1 MIWKNEKQFRESVR
15 LVQLILLISIFIL
28 FPVNSIGGERPDSL
42 VQSSFKLQ
50 FYPYLF
56 YTPETHL
63 AFGAA
68 AISYFRS
75 PTNVENKL
83 SKIVLSGYYSTRKQ
97 YIIILAPEV
106 YFHNEKYFIPGK
118 LQLGNYADKF
128 WGIGN
133 KTPNIP
139 NPDYIIGSASLDF
152 SLQLKIKDNFKA
164 GIVIELKH
172 SKIRDKK
179 ENPFLLSNSVRGV
192 NGGMIFGSGISLSI
206 DSRDN
211 MFYPSVG
218 RYYEFEILVFSQML
232 GSDFDF
238 NLCRLNLREY
248 FSPAKNQILAFQL
261 YGDWSGGYP
270 PFYELPALGEQNT
283 LRGYFLGRYRDKKY
297 VLTQAEYRTTI
308 WWRIGLVGFAGVGDV
323 VNRIDLLQLSSLKYS
338 VGAGLRFA
346 LDVKEKLNVRI
357 DFGVGKNSSG
367 IYFAVEEAF

>member
-1 MIWKNEKQFRESVR
+1 
-15 LVQLILLISIFIL
+15 
-28 FPVNSIGGERPDSL
+28 
-42 VQSSFKLQ
+42 
-50 FYPYLF
+50 
-56 YTPETHL
+56 
-63 AFGAA
+63 
-68 AISYFRS
+68 
-75 PTNVENKL
+75 
-83 SKIVLSGYYSTRKQ
+83 
-97 YIIILAPEV
+97 
-106 YFHNEKYFIPGK
+106 
-118 LQLGNYADKF
+118 
-128 WGIGN
+128 
-133 KTPNIP
+133 
-139 NPDYIIGSASLDF
+139 
-152 SLQLKIKDNFKA
+152 
-164 GIVIELKH
+164 
-172 SKIRDKK
+172 
-179 ENPFLLSNSVRGV
+179 
-192 NGGMIFGSGISLSI
+192 
-206 DSRDN
+206 

-232 GSDFDF
+232 GIDFDF

-283 LRGYFLGRYRDKKY
+283 LRGYFLGRYRDKQY
-297 VLTQAEYRTTI
+297 LLTQVEYRTTI